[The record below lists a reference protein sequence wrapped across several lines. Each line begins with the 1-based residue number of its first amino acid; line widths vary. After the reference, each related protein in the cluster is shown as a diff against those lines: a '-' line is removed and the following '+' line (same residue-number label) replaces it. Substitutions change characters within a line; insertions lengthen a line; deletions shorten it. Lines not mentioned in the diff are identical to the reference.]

1 MNENLPVTTNQ
12 GTQFEIFNYQNLGS
26 VRTVRTETREPLFH
40 LVDVYDVLVINNNR
54 NIMNTLIVYEY
65 LTRGGMKQNTFV
77 DQGNLLR

>member
-1 MNENLPVTTNQ
+1 MNQNLPITTNQ
-12 GTQFEIFNYQNLGS
+12 VNQSESFDIRNLGN
-26 VRTVRTETREPLFH
+26 VITVRTETKEPLFH

-54 NIMNTLIVYEY
+54 NITNTLIVYEY